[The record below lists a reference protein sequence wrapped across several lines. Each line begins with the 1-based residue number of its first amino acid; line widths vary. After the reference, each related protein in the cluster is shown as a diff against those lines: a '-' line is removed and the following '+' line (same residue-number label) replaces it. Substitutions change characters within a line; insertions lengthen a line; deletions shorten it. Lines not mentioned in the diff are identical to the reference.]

1 MVSALDG
8 VRIIELAQGIAGP
21 YTGMLLAEQGAEVIK
36 VEPPHGDK
44 ARGTPGFH
52 VWNRSKRSIIADPA
66 TREGQEL
73 IRRLS
78 ATADVVLIDS
88 QPGDAEALGL
98 GYEALSQDNPGLLY
112 CHLPAFGSK
121 GPHASRY
128 PDDTLVAAVSGL
140 LGSQWS
146 HRDGGVYLVLPIAS
160 YGAAFVASGSITAA
174 LFEREHSG
182 KGQKIEVSW
191 LAGAF
196 AMQTGTILYHPELLR
211 LFSGRLNPL
220 GPIPVYRLYKAQD
233 DWLFV
238 ACGNT
243 TFWNKFCLALEH
255 PEWVSDP
262 RYEKAPWGIVPDD
275 RDELAEKVAPIIAT
289 KPREEWLRILREHDV
304 PCAPVTSR
312 QEFIEHPQTIHNG
325 MRVELHDPELG
336 KTVQM
341 GVPVHLYQTP
351 GAIKGPAPLLGQ
363 HSEEV
368 KASLGQ
374 ATASPGQATA
384 SPGQVKASLK
394 EVKTSPG
401 QVKTG
406 LGQVKT
412 GLSEPHEK
420 LLSQT
425 ERLRTP
431 NSELRTPLDG
441 VLVLDFASYI
451 AGTFGPMMLA
461 QLGATVIK
469 VESLQGDA
477 FRSFGFGFLGW
488 NQGKRGLAVNLNS
501 PEGREV
507 VYDLVRKADVVV
519 ENLRPG
525 ATRRYGIDYETLSQ
539 INSQLIYATVTAF
552 GSSGPDHDQPGFD
565 PLLQARSGI
574 MRAQGGHGH
583 PPFYL
588 TCGVC
593 DYAAALLTTYGVSA
607 ALYARKRTG
616 KGQRVETSLLNASM
630 AVQSGSFIFYDGQPD
645 LENGGPDLWGT
656 DPLYR
661 IYLTANNSLFLA
673 AVEATHWQALCE
685 VLRREDLSQRYNFS
699 VARQEPVESALGQA
713 LAATFATRTTE
724 EWLSLL
730 DAAAVPCAPVLPL
743 PPLFSDEHVAANDL
757 IATHAHP
764 QWGEVR
770 QTGILS
776 KFSRTPAT
784 LPYVAPLLGQHTA
797 EVLQEVAGY
806 GQEKIVRLLSAG
818 VIKQA

>member
-1 MVSALDG
+1 MASALHG

-21 YTGMLLAEQGAEVIK
+21 YTGMLLAEQGAEVVK
-36 VEPPHGDK
+36 VEPPQGDK
-44 ARGTPGFH
+44 TRGTPGFH
-52 VWNRSKRSIIADPA
+52 VWNRSKRSVVADPA
-66 TREGQEL
+66 TREGREFIQ
-73 IRRLS
+73 RLC
-78 ATADVVLIDS
+78 ATADVVVLDA
-88 QPGDAEALGL
+88 QPGDKEALGL
-98 GYEALSQDNPGLLY
+98 TYDLLSRQNPGLIY
-112 CHLPAFGSK
+112 CHLPAFGSQ
-121 GPHASRY
+121 GPHARRY
-128 PDDTLVAAVSGL
+128 ADDALVAAAGGL

-146 HRDGGVYLVLPIAS
+146 HRDGGVYLVIPIAS
-160 YGAAFVASGSITAA
+160 YGAAFVASGSIVAA
-174 LFEREHSG
+174 LCERTHSG
-182 KGQKIEVSW
+182 TGQKIEVSW

-196 AMQTGTILYHPELLR
+196 AMQTGTILYHPDMLR
-211 LFSGRLNPL
+211 LFSGRMNPL

-233 DWLFV
+233 DWLFA

-243 TFWNKFCLALEH
+243 TFWNKFCLALEQ

-262 RYEKAPWGIVPDD
+262 RYEKAPWGIAPED
-275 RDELAEKVAPIIAT
+275 RDELAEKIASIIAT

-312 QEFIEHPQTIHNG
+312 QEFIAHRQTIHNG
-325 MRVELHDPELG
+325 MRVELEDPQLG

-341 GVPVHLYQTP
+341 GVPVRLSHTP
-351 GAIKGPAPLLGQ
+351 GAIIGPAPLLGQ
-363 HSEEV
+363 HTEEV
-368 KASLGQ
+368 KNSLG
-374 ATASPGQATA
+374 P
-384 SPGQVKASLK
+384 VKAS
-394 EVKTSPG
+394 PAA
-401 QVKTG
+401 QA
-406 LGQVKT
+406 
-412 GLSEPHEK
+412 
-420 LLSQT
+420 
-425 ERLRTP
+425 P
-431 NSELRTPLDG
+431 NSELRTPLAG

-451 AGTFGPMMLA
+451 AGTLGPMMLA

-525 ATRRYGIDYETLSQ
+525 ATKRYGIDYDTLARL
-539 INSQLIYATVTAF
+539 NPRLIYATVTAF

-565 PLLQARSGI
+565 PLLQSRSGI

-593 DYAAALLTTYGVSA
+593 DYAAALLTAYGVAA
-607 ALYARKRTG
+607 ALYARQRTG
-616 KGQRVETSLLNASM
+616 QGQHVETSLLNASM
-630 AVQSGSFIFYDGQPD
+630 AVQSGNFIFYDGRPD
-645 LENGGPDLWGT
+645 MEDGQPDLWGT
-656 DPLYR
+656 GALYR
-661 IYLTANNSLFLA
+661 VYPTANTSFFLA
-673 AVEATHWQALCE
+673 VVEPSHWQTLCEALGRADLYQRQSFSEARREAVEGK
-685 VLRREDLSQRYNFS
+685 
-699 VARQEPVESALGQA
+699 LGQV
-713 LAATFATRTTE
+713 LAGTFATKTTE
-724 EWLSLL
+724 EWLALL
-730 DAAAVPCAPVLPL
+730 DATGVPCAPVLPL
-743 PPLFSDEHVAANDL
+743 PPLFSDEHIAANEL
-757 IATHAHP
+757 IATHTHP

-784 LPYVAPLLGQHTA
+784 LPYVAPLLGQHTT

-806 GQEKIVRLLSAG
+806 GSERITQLLKAG

>member
-1 MVSALDG
+1 MGSALDG
-8 VRIIELAQGIAGP
+8 IRIIELTQDIAGP

-36 VEPPHGDK
+36 VEPPQGDR

-52 VWNRSKRSIIADPA
+52 VWNRSKRSVIADPTTHA
-66 TREGQEL
+66 GRELTHRL
-73 IRRLS
+73 IS
-78 ATADVVLIDS
+78 TADVILSDA
-88 QPGDAEALGL
+88 QPGDAETLGFT
-98 GYEALSQDNPGLLY
+98 YEALSRNNPGLIS

-121 GPHASRY
+121 GPHARRFAG
-128 PDDTLVAAVSGL
+128 DTLVAAVSGL

-146 HRDGGVYLVLPIAS
+146 HRDGGVYLVIPIAS
-160 YGAAFVASGSITAA
+160 YGAAFVASSSITAA
-174 LFEREHSG
+174 LCEREQSG
-182 KGQKIEVSW
+182 KGQKLEVSW

-220 GPIPVYRLYKAQD
+220 GPIPVYRLYQAQD

-243 TFWNKFCLALEH
+243 TFWNKFCLALQQ

-262 RYEKAPWGIVPDD
+262 RYEKAPWGIVPED
-275 RDELAEKVAPIIAT
+275 RDELAEKIAPIIAS

-312 QEFIEHPQTIHNG
+312 QEFIAHRQTIHNG
-325 MRVELHDPELG
+325 MRVELDDPQLG
-336 KTVQM
+336 RTVQM
-341 GVPVHLYQTP
+341 GVPVRLYQTP

-363 HSEEV
+363 HTEEV

-374 ATASPGQATA
+374 VKASL
-384 SPGQVKASLK
+384 GQVKA
-394 EVKTSPG
+394 
-401 QVKTG
+401 G
-406 LGQVKT
+406 L
-412 GLSEPHEK
+412 
-420 LLSQT
+420 QT
-425 ERLRTP
+425 P
-431 NSELRTPLDG
+431 SSELRTPLDG

-451 AGTFGPMMLA
+451 AGTLGPMMLA
-461 QLGATVIK
+461 QLGANVIK

-488 NQGKRGLAVNLNS
+488 NQGKRGLAVNLTS
-501 PEGREV
+501 AEGREV

-525 ATRRYGIDYETLSQ
+525 ATQRYGIDYDTLSRM
-539 INSQLIYATVTAF
+539 NPRLIYATVTAF

-565 PLLQARSGI
+565 PLLQSRSGI
-574 MRAQGGHGH
+574 MRAQGGHGQ

-593 DYAAALLTTYGVSA
+593 DYAAALLTAYGVSA
-607 ALYARKRTG
+607 ALYTRKRTG
-616 KGQRVETSLLNASM
+616 KGQRVETSLLNAAM
-630 AVQSGSFIFYDGQPD
+630 AVQSGSFIFYDGRPD

-656 DPLYR
+656 GALHR
-661 IYLTANNSLFLA
+661 IYPTADNSFFLA
-673 AVEATHWQALCE
+673 AGEAAHWQTLCE
-685 VLRREDLSQRYNFS
+685 VLGRTDLSRRYSFFQ
-699 VARQEPVESALGQA
+699 ARQEPAEGALGQA
-713 LAATFATRTTE
+713 LAAVFAGKATE

-730 DAAAVPCAPVLPL
+730 DAAAVPCAPILPL
-743 PPLFSDEHVAANDL
+743 PPLFSDAHVAANDL
-757 IATHAHP
+757 IATHTHP

-784 LPYVAPLLGQHTA
+784 LPYVAPLLGQHTT

-806 GQEKIVRLLSAG
+806 APEKIARLLSAG
-818 VIKQA
+818 VVKQA